1 MLISIRLFFSAVQKK
16 MFEASSVV
24 VSCSK
29 SGKLSSTHVP
39 FWLEHGLLPHVPN
52 KFLLLSNAW
61 GGQRVDS
68 VYKKY

>member
-16 MFEASSVV
+16 MFEASNVV

-29 SGKLSSTHVP
+29 SGKLSSTHVS
-39 FWLEHGLLPHVPN
+39 FWLEHVLLPHVPI
-52 KFLLLSNAW
+52 KFLLLSDAW